1 MLKQP
6 QKPIWSQQ
14 SDRWE
19 TLLFNNVE
27 YVQHSITT
35 FLKNGQCK
43 PQKLNL
49 TLLLIIFGLKMDN
62 YNLVFNQSVRFSLKQ
77 ARQNRKVSENTKFK
91 KKLPM

>member
-1 MLKQP
+1 MLKQS

-43 PQKLNL
+43 TIETKL
-49 TLLLIIFGLKMDN
+49 DSS
-62 YNLVFNQSVRFSLKQ
+62 FNNFWF
-77 ARQNRKVSENTKFK
+77 ENG
-91 KKLPM
+91 